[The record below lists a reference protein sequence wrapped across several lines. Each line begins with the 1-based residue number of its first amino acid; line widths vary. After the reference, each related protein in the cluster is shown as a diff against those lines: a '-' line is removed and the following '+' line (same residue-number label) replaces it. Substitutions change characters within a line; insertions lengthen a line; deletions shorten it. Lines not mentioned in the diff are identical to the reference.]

1 MYSNI
6 YKMNNLE
13 KYIEDNELSY
23 IIIDN
28 NEGHKVTKGCESGKC
43 NKNPYYHMLDVETGD
58 EFIYLECKG
67 PLYTKISMD
76 AIDSIKELGTTL
88 FLCKNGYIATNHN
101 QCQFY
106 LHQFL
111 TDHYGHG
118 KGQISVD
125 HINRDKLDNRI
136 DNLRLISQSEQNK
149 NCDKRKRKY
158 NAKVLPPELENITFP
173 RYAYYCSEYIHKGKP
188 NEYIREYFRIEK
200 HPKQFGKRWAS
211 SKSMKKSLID
221 KLIETKKMASL
232 LNDI

>member
-1 MYSNI
+1 MESTYITDYFNTNK
-6 YKMNNLE
+6 YLE
-13 KYIEDNELSY
+13 ITEEL
-23 IIIDN
+23 
-28 NEGHKVTKGCESGKC
+28 EGHYANVGKSAGIEKNRIYIVFDTRNDDEYALMYCDKDAFTKLS
-43 NKNPYYHMLDVETGD
+43 
-58 EFIYLECKG
+58 
-67 PLYTKISMD
+67 
-76 AIDSIKELGTTL
+76 IDSVEDIQSFNHTWYLL
-88 FLCKNGYIATNHN
+88 KNGYIGTHYDNTIR
-101 QCQFY
+101 Y

-118 KGQISVD
+118 KGKISVD

-149 NCDKRKRKY
+149 NCNKRKRKY

-173 RYAYYCSEYIHKGKP
+173 KYAYYCSEYINKGKP